1 MRIRPRIGVTHH
13 ESAAGIL
20 QRHACRGIH
29 GRLGRHTR
37 PSRPRRRRRRHVG
50 MHIPAIDQHVQQGFL
65 GRRRQLTRAGLR
77 RPGGPLRAP
86 RTRAGRFIRLR
97 GRQVGQPPPVRCL
110 AHIGRGL
117 SGLRP
122 MPRHVTRQQT
132 IGQQPLRQRAAV
144 WERPVHVRRIRRCA
158 LVFLSGL
165 LIHQPARRPHA
176 LGIRHG
182 HQPLAGLQRPA
193 AQNGQDRHL
202 PRPRMQP
209 VAAIAHN
216 VPPQVVA
223 PAQGVPAVLGIAHLA
238 PVRRQHRR
246 QHVQAPGL
254 HLIQVAQKAALE
266 TDAVGNAHGHRH
278 HDTGRQYGH
287 EQLET
292 YADSHAA

>member
-1 MRIRPRIGVTHH
+1 MRIRPRIRVAHH
-13 ESAAGIL
+13 ETPTGIL

-29 GRLGRHTR
+29 GRLGRHPR
-37 PSRPRRRRRRHVG
+37 PSGARRRRRWHVG
-50 MHIPAIDQHVQQGFL
+50 VHIPAIDQHVQQGLL
-65 GRRRQLTRAGLR
+65 GRRRQLASTGLR
-77 RPGGPLRAP
+77 GPGDPLRAP
-86 RTRAGRFIRLR
+86 RPRGRRLIRLR
-97 GRQVGQPPPVRCL
+97 GRQIGQPPPVRRL
-110 AHIGRGL
+110 AHIRG
-117 SGLRP
+117 GLP
-122 MPRHVTRQQT
+122 GLPLMPRHVIGQQT
-132 IGQQPLRQRAAV
+132 IGQQPLQRRTAGLQ
-144 WERPVHVRRIRRCA
+144 RPMHALRIRSRA
-158 LVFLSGL
+158 PVLLSGL
-165 LIHQPARRPHA
+165 LMQQPARRPHA

-182 HQPLAGLQRPA
+182 HQPLTGLQRPA
-193 AQNGQDRHL
+193 AQNGQNRHL

-223 PAQGVPAVLGIAHLA
+223 PAQGVPAVLGIPHLA